1 MKACYF
7 CGKTKRVGMQVS
19 HSHKRSLRTW
29 KPNLQKARIKVK
41 GRQQNILLCVKCL
54 KAGKHLNLS

>member
-7 CGKTKRVGMQVS
+7 CGKTKQVGMQVS

-29 KPNLQKARIKVK
+29 SPNLQKTRVKVGK
-41 GRQQNILLCVKCL
+41 RMKSVLLCTKCL
-54 KAGKHLNLS
+54 KTNKHLNLS